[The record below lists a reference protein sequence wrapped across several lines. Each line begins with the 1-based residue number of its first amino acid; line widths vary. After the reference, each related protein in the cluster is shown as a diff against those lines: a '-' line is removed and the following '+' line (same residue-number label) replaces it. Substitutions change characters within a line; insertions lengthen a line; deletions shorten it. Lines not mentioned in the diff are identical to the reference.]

1 MNGAH
6 DLGGMQNFG
15 PVVAEPDEPVFHAD
29 WERRVFAMR
38 SAMGRWGRWNIDMS
52 RWAVEQLPPVEYL
65 STSYYE
71 HWFYSLLQLLEQS
84 GLVEPEALRRV
95 REAPES
101 FSGSPPPVAIKDG
114 ALRREHVAPMA
125 LGPSRGTRVDEPVPA
140 RFADGQGVLTRNFHP
155 IGHTRLPRY
164 ARGRRG
170 LIDRDHGVF
179 TFPDTNSRGE
189 GPRPQHVYSV
199 MFEARELWGP
209 HAAARDRVYID
220 LLDDY
225 LDPA

>member
-6 DLGGMQNFG
+6 DLGGMQDFG
-15 PVVAEPDEPVFHAD
+15 PVVTEPDEPVFHAD
-29 WERRVFAMR
+29 WERRAFAMR
-38 SAMGRWGRWNIDMS
+38 LAMGSWRRWNIDMT
-52 RWAVEQLPPVEYL
+52 RWSIEQLPPVEYL

-71 HWFYSLLQLLEQS
+71 HWFDSLLQLLEQT

-101 FSGSPPPVAIKDG
+101 VSLPRPPIAVKEG
-114 ALRREHVAPMA
+114 ALRREQVGPMS
-125 LGPSRGTRVDEPVPA
+125 LGPSRGTHVDEPVAA
-140 RFADGQGVLTRNFHP
+140 RFTLGQDVVTRNLHP

-170 LIDRDHGVF
+170 MIDRDHGVF

-189 GPRPQHVYSV
+189 GSRPQHLYSV

-209 HAAARDRVYID
+209 HAAVRDRVYID
-220 LLDDY
+220 LWDDY
-225 LDPA
+225 LEPA

>member
-15 PVVAEPDEPVFHAD
+15 PVVAEHDEPVFHAD
-29 WERRVFAMR
+29 WERRVFAMGI
-38 SAMGRWGRWNIDMS
+38 AMGSWRRWNIDMS
-52 RWAVEQLPPVEYL
+52 RWAVERLPPVEYL

-71 HWFYSLLQLLEQS
+71 HWFNCLLQLLEQS
-84 GLVEPEALRRV
+84 GLIDAEALRRV

-101 FSGSPPPVAIKDG
+101 VSVPRPPIPINDG
-114 ALRREHVAPMA
+114 ALRREQVARLA
-125 LGPSRGTRVDEPVPA
+125 LGSWRGTRLDETAAA
-140 RFADGQGVLTRNFHP
+140 RFTVGQDVVTRNFHP
-155 IGHTRLPRY
+155 IGHTRSPRY

-170 LIDRDHGVF
+170 IIHRDHGAF
-179 TFPDTNSRGE
+179 TFPDTNSRGD
-189 GPRPQHVYSV
+189 GPCPQHVYSV

-209 HAAARDRVYID
+209 HAVVRDRVYID
-220 LLDDY
+220 LWDDY